1 MEWQTGENADE
12 HFKEHTTFRRRWPRS
27 ARQAG
32 VECPSDALA
41 VRQAL
46 EEAIA
51 NREVEATLK
60 ALIRRGRHHF
70 VDLESAGK

>member
-1 MEWQTGENADE
+1 MLMSTSKNIRPSVDAGLVRRARRALNA
-12 HFKEHTTFRRRWPRS
+12 
-27 ARQAG
+27 
-32 VECPSDALA
+32 PSDALA

>member
-1 MEWQTGENADE
+1 MSTSKNSRPSVDARLVRRARRALNA
-12 HFKEHTTFRRRWPRS
+12 
-27 ARQAG
+27 
-32 VECPSDALA
+32 PSDAVA
-41 VRQAL
+41 VRRAL

-51 NREVEATLK
+51 NRQIEAALK

>member
-1 MEWQTGENADE
+1 MSTAKSIRPSVDASLVRRARRALNA
-12 HFKEHTTFRRRWPRS
+12 
-27 ARQAG
+27 
-32 VECPSDALA
+32 PSDTVA

-51 NREVEATLK
+51 NREIEATLK

-70 VDLESAGK
+70 VDLESTRK

>member
-1 MEWQTGENADE
+1 LNA
-12 HFKEHTTFRRRWPRS
+12 
-27 ARQAG
+27 
-32 VECPSDALA
+32 PSDALA

-60 ALIRRGRHHF
+60 ALIRSGWNF
-70 VDLESAGK
+70 QTMSGDPQLP